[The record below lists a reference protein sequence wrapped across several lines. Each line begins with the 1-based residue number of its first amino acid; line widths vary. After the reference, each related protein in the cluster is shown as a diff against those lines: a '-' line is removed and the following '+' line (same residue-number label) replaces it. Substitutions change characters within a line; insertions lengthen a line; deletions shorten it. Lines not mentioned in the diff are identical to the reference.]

1 MAPSAITLARL
12 KDHIE
17 TLSTYGRNADGHGI
31 TRSCWSPVHE
41 QARAWLLSRM
51 KAAGL
56 ETPVDA
62 AGNTFGM
69 LPGEGAAVPPRSPIG
84 TLPQRRPPGGAPR
97 LPSGPDGPPT

>member
-1 MAPSAITLARL
+1 MATSAITLARL

-56 ETPVDA
+56 QTRVDA
-62 AGNTFGM
+62 AGNTFG
-69 LPGEGAAVPPRSPIG
+69 
-84 TLPQRRPPGGAPR
+84 
-97 LPSGPDGPPT
+97 

>member
-1 MAPSAITLARL
+1 MATSAITLARL

-56 ETPVDA
+56 ETRVDPD
-62 AGNTFGM
+62 GNAFSI
-69 LPGEGAAVPPRSPIG
+69 LPCEGASFVTRFHFPRKPPARPSPSD
-84 TLPQRRPPGGAPR
+84 LAFPVC
-97 LPSGPDGPPT
+97 